1 MAAICFPEARSIP
14 LKRLRNENTDLDPAD
29 LKILRLLEKD
39 ARTSTAELARS
50 VGLSAPSV
58 AERIKRL
65 QESGVIEAYTVRIN
79 PAALGMKLSA
89 WLRIRPVP
97 GQLAVVAEIIR
108 NLPEIAQCDR
118 VTGEDC
124 FIALAHVGSVAE
136 LERVIDRIIPHAMT
150 NTAIIQSSPVVP
162 RSPLGAVKRQ
172 G

>member
-1 MAAICFPEARSIP
+1 M
-14 LKRLRNENTDLDPAD
+14 KRLRTESVDLDAAD
-29 LKILRLLEKD
+29 MKILRLLEKD
-39 ARTSTAELARS
+39 ARISTAELARS

-65 QESGVIEAYTVRIN
+65 QESGVIKAYSVRIN
-79 PAALGMKLSA
+79 PAALGLPLSA

-108 NLPEIAQCDR
+108 ELPEIAQCDR

-136 LERVIDRIIPHAMT
+136 LERVIDRIIPYAMT
-150 NTAIIQSSPVVP
+150 NTAIIQSSPVPP
-162 RSPLGAVKRQ
+162 RGPALPEALNAT
-172 G
+172 

>member
-1 MAAICFPEARSIP
+1 M
-14 LKRLRNENTDLDPAD
+14 KRLRNENADLDAAD
-29 LKILRLLEKD
+29 LKILRLLETD
-39 ARTSTAELARS
+39 ARTSTAELARA

-58 AERIKRL
+58 AERIRKL

-79 PAALGMKLSA
+79 PEALGLKLSA

-97 GQLAVVAEIIR
+97 GQLAAVAEIIR

-136 LERVIDRIIPHAMT
+136 LERVIDRIIPFAMT
-150 NTAIIQSSPVVP
+150 NTAIIQSSPVAP
-162 RSPLGAVKRQ
+162 RSPLEAATRTKQ
-172 G
+172 

>member
-1 MAAICFPEARSIP
+1 M
-14 LKRLRNENTDLDPAD
+14 KRLRNENLDLDAVD

-39 ARTSTAELARS
+39 ARASTAELARA

-58 AERIKRL
+58 SERVKQL
-65 QESGVIEAYTVRIN
+65 QESGVIEAYCVRIN
-79 PAALGMKLSA
+79 PAALGLNLSA

-108 NLPEIAQCDR
+108 DLPEIAQCDR

-124 FIALAHVGSVAE
+124 FIALAHVGSVVE
-136 LERVIDRIIPHAMT
+136 LERVIDRIIPYAMT
-150 NTAIIQSSPVVP
+150 NTAIIQSSPVAA
-162 RSPLGAVKRQ
+162 RSPLAAIRRQ